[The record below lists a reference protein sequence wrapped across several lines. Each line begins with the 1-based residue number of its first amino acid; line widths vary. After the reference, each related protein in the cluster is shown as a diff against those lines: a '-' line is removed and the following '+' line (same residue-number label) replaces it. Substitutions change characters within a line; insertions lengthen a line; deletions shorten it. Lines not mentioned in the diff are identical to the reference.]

1 MAVVFVYNGHY
12 ILMVLSLNDSLVTSE
27 HTVFDYVYMFAC
39 HIISSDLLVKTS
51 LSGCQWMSILEA
63 MNMVCIQ

>member
-12 ILMVLSLNDSLVTSE
+12 ILMVLSLNDSLITNE
-27 HTVFDYVYMFAC
+27 LTVFDYICLHV
-39 HIISSDLLVKTS
+39 ISSDLLLKTS

>member
-12 ILMVLSLNDSLVTSE
+12 ILMVLSLNDSLITN
-27 HTVFDYVYMFAC
+27 MFAC
-39 HIISSDLLVKTS
+39 HIISSDLLLKTS

>member
-12 ILMVLSLNDSLVTSE
+12 IIMVLSLNDSLITNE
-27 HTVFDYVYMFAC
+27 QAVFDYICFMSYIFRPFTEDVFKWMPVDVY
-39 HIISSDLLVKTS
+39 
-51 LSGCQWMSILEA
+51 

>member
-12 ILMVLSLNDSLVTSE
+12 ILMVLSLNDSLITNE
-27 HTVFDYVYMFAC
+27 LTVFDYICLHV
-39 HIISSDLLVKTS
+39 ISYLQTFS

>member
-12 ILMVLSLNDSLVTSE
+12 ILMVLSLNDSPITNEL
-27 HTVFDYVYMFAC
+27 TVFDYICLHV
-39 HIISSDLLVKTS
+39 ISSDLLLKTS
-51 LSGCQWMSILEA
+51 LSGCQWMFILEA